1 MSHYRKTAI
10 VRLVLPSGDSGQS
23 LPLTTDRAYG
33 VFVTIEGKDSPAG
46 YFRSPIND
54 DQWREFRNK
63 LSSCNT
69 VRPSVNDPAAD
80 DLAFRNAMFIQ
91 DLGTALFT
99 ALSGLNKEMAAFLAA
114 GSESGAVARRLVIQT
129 QRTELHLLPW
139 GAICDGDGKLLASH
153 DLSIVQSWDDFS
165 DSQTMTKS
173 RLTLTRVEGIG
184 TSGATANALT
194 QLLTQ
199 SGVVDILNTKS
210 GGSDT
215 GDGVSTTAGPDI
227 LHVEAHGDDVTHQVG
242 GVSSTRFAQ
251 LYGQPRMAML
261 WSCFSGAANSW
272 GDSPAL
278 WLHRDGAAMVLSFQ
292 AELHVLD
299 AASLTQSFYS
309 EVFGPAASRDPET
322 ALVHAR
328 CAKFNEG
335 FQNACWA
342 SMTVYLRSPLDLS
355 ALPLNGPRVPQSQ
368 WSSAPAPSSEVG
380 PAQPAAGSISY
391 GPPPPM
397 TGGYGDSAPQAASSY
412 GSALNA
418 VASASSA
425 ADVSGDDSEETSDDA
440 GSPDSASS
448 SSDDSPP
455 TDGDVASASTPT
467 TGDADAEID
476 EWAAVEH
483 EVCKMQPGSW
493 KLTDA
498 PVALAEPNAK
508 LPIDVFGGWRGNVI
522 RLDGGENPVTRDIL
536 SELDLLRA
544 APLNANAA
552 EKLVWF
558 FKRISNFGSPLIV
571 WTNCQ
576 RRHMEFLKV
585 VVPSPSLTFLLL
597 LGPAPEET
605 IPGLVDE
612 NRLDEARELSAK
624 LPADTPG
631 AKVSDET
638 LSAAYY
644 AGVRGAQ
651 PGIAKEYLQRIDSFQ
666 EWLLLM
672 GNLYSRDDS
681 NTLSIPD
688 LLATGSR
695 FLTGDCAETR
705 REEFELLRKPEDFYR
720 LAMNQPVAASSPR
733 EEARAKHELGYLLQ
747 EQGQPS
753 TAEAF
758 YRLALANLESCDD
771 SSDGT
776 RHDSR
781 WYFALSAVLRD
792 LADLLSERKSRVRDA
807 TELMKRAMAIQAF
820 RGMRLQL
827 AYSETTAARISLT
840 EGEHTKAIDHA
851 LRAANRME
859 ECVNWTGWGKALG
872 ILFDSLAETRE
883 TARMI
888 SLANIAN
895 EKIRASNL
903 STENIARLERTF
915 KFAKAKAHWIAGE
928 LTEARDELED
938 IHRESDQD
946 EKGAMDREIDRLLTF
961 LRVTRKT
968 SEPPPDPQRPAHTR
982 KSH

>member
-139 GAICDGDGKLLASH
+139 GAMCDGDGKLLASH

-199 SGVVDILNTKS
+199 SGVVDILNAKAAAVP
-210 GGSDT
+210 
-215 GDGVSTTAGPDI
+215 GDDGAATAAGPDI
-227 LHVEAHGDDVTHQVG
+227 LHVEAHGNDTTHQVG

-278 WLHRDGAAMVLSFQ
+278 WLHRDGATMVLSFQ

-328 CAKFNEG
+328 CTKFTEG

-355 ALPLNGPRVPQSQ
+355 ALPLNGPRVPNSQ
-368 WSSAPAPSSEVG
+368 WDLAAQASPSAPAP
-380 PAQPAAGSISY
+380 
-391 GPPPPM
+391 
-397 TGGYGDSAPQAASSY
+397 T
-412 GSALNA
+412 A
-418 VASASSA
+418 VA
-425 ADVSGDDSEETSDDA
+425 DDPWT
-440 GSPDSASS
+440 
-448 SSDDSPP
+448 
-455 TDGDVASASTPT
+455 
-467 TGDADAEID
+467 
-476 EWAAVEH
+476 AVERQI
-483 EVCKMQPGSW
+483 CTMQPGSW
-493 KLTDA
+493 KQMVEPPALGDPSA
-498 PVALAEPNAK
+498 RVPVWVAA
-508 LPIDVFGGWRGNVI
+508 GWRGNVI
-522 RLDGGENPVTRDIL
+522 RLDGSVDPISREVL
-536 SELDLLRA
+536 SDLDLLKSLPA
-544 APLNANAA
+544 NINAA
-552 EKLVWF
+552 EKLMWF
-558 FKRISNFGSPLIV
+558 FGKIARFGAPLIL
-571 WTNCQ
+571 WTNSQ
-576 RRHMEFLKV
+576 PRHIEFLKMIA
-585 VVPSPSLTFLLL
+585 PSPALTFLLL
-597 LGPAPEET
+597 TGPAPEDT
-605 IPGLVDE
+605 LPGLVDQ
-612 NRLDEARELSAK
+612 NRLADARTFCET
-624 LPADTPG
+624 LPTDT
-631 AKVSDET
+631 VSDEV

-644 AGVRGAQ
+644 ACVRGVQ
-651 PGIAKEYLQRIDSFQ
+651 PELAKQYLSRLASFQ
-666 EWLLLM
+666 EWLLLT
-672 GNLYSRDDS
+672 GNLYSRDDK
-681 NTLSIPD
+681 NVMTPAE
-688 LLATGSR
+688 LLEFGSR
-695 FLTGDCAETR
+695 FLTGDMAETR
-705 REEFELLRKPEDFYR
+705 QMEFSLLRKPEDFYR
-720 LAMNQPVAASSPR
+720 LAMNQPTATSSLR
-733 EEARAKHELGYLLQ
+733 ERARGKHELGYLLQ
-747 EQGQPS
+747 DQGQPG

-758 YRLALANLESCDD
+758 YRLAIADLDACDD
-771 SSDGT
+771 AAEGT

-781 WYFALSAVLRD
+781 WNFAMSAVLRD
-792 LADLLSERKSRVRDA
+792 LADLLSERADRLDEASA
-807 TELMKRAMAIQAF
+807 LLQRAMTIQAF
-820 RGMRLQL
+820 RGMNLQL
-827 AYSETTAARISLT
+827 AYSETTAARIALT
-840 EGEHTKAIDHA
+840 GCHHTSAIDHA

-859 ECVNWTGWGKALG
+859 ECANWFGWGQALS

-903 STENIARLERTF
+903 SAENIAKLERTF

-938 IHRESDQD
+938 IHKESDEN

-961 LRVTRKT
+961 LRVTRK
-968 SEPPPDPQRPAHTR
+968 SPEPAHLTHTR
-982 KSH
+982 RPH

>member
-1 MSHYRKTAI
+1 M
-10 VRLVLPSGDSGQS
+10 
-23 LPLTTDRAYG
+23 
-33 VFVTIEGKDSPAG
+33 
-46 YFRSPIND
+46 
-54 DQWREFRNK
+54 
-63 LSSCNT
+63 
-69 VRPSVNDPAAD
+69 
-80 DLAFRNAMFIQ
+80 
-91 DLGTALFT
+91 
-99 ALSGLNKEMAAFLAA
+99 
-114 GSESGAVARRLVIQT
+114 
-129 QRTELHLLPW
+129 
-139 GAICDGDGKLLASH
+139 CDGDGKLLASH
-153 DLSIVQSWDDFS
+153 DLSIVQTWDDFS
-165 DSQTMTKS
+165 DSETMTKS

-199 SGVVDILNTKS
+199 SGVVDILNTKP
-210 GGSDT
+210 GGGETSNGAAT
-215 GDGVSTTAGPDI
+215 AAGPDI
-227 LHVEAHGDDVTHQVG
+227 LHVEAHGDDTTHQVG

-251 LYGQPRMAML
+251 QYGQPRMAML

-368 WSSAPAPSSEVG
+368 WNSSPAPSLAPPVVG
-380 PAQPAAGSISY
+380 SSSF
-391 GPPPPM
+391 GPPTPTM
-397 TGGYGDSAPQAASSY
+397 SRYGYSTPQAANSY
-412 GSALNA
+412 GAALNA
-418 VASASSA
+418 AASMDSTSENAVE
-425 ADVSGDDSEETSDDA
+425 DSGKNGDDA
-440 GSPDSASS
+440 GSSPDGASLS
-448 SSDDSPP
+448 RDDSPAR
-455 TDGDVASASTPT
+455 GDREVAPASTST
-467 TGDADAEID
+467 VGDSGVEGD
-476 EWAAVEH
+476 EWATVEH

-493 KLTDA
+493 KLMNA
-498 PVALAEPNAK
+498 PTELAERGAK

-522 RLDGGENPVTRDIL
+522 RLDGGENPVTREIL
-536 SELDLLRA
+536 SELDLLNG
-544 APLNANAA
+544 APMNANAA
-552 EKLVWF
+552 DKLVWF
-558 FKRISNFGSPLIV
+558 FKRIRNFGSPLIV

-576 RRHMEFLKV
+576 PRHMEFLKV

-597 LGPAPEET
+597 IGPTPEET
-605 IPGLVDE
+605 IPVLVDE

-624 LPADTPG
+624 LPADTPD
-631 AKVSDET
+631 AKVPDEI

-644 AGVRGAQ
+644 ACVRGAQ
-651 PGIAKEYLQRIDSFQ
+651 PELAKEYLQRIDGFQ

-681 NTLSIPD
+681 NILSIPE
-688 LLATGSR
+688 LMAIGSR
-695 FLTGDCAETR
+695 FLTGDCAATR
-705 REEFELLRKPEDFYR
+705 QEEFQLLRKPEDFYR
-720 LAMNQPVAASSPR
+720 LAMNQPTAASSPR
-733 EEARAKHELGYLLQ
+733 ENARAKHELGYLLQ
-747 EQGQPS
+747 DQGQPS

-758 YRLALANLESCDD
+758 YRLALTNLESCDE
-771 SSDGT
+771 SSEGT

-781 WYFALSAVLRD
+781 WYFALSTVLRD
-792 LADLLSERKSRVRDA
+792 LADLLSEKKSRVKDA

-840 EGEHTKAIDHA
+840 EGEHTRAIDHA

-872 ILFDSLAETRE
+872 IFFDSLAETRE

-888 SLANIAN
+888 SLANLAN

-903 STENIARLERTF
+903 SAENIARLERTF
-915 KFAKAKAHWIAGE
+915 KFAKAKAHWIAGD

-938 IHRESDQD
+938 IHRMSDADQ
-946 EKGAMDREIDRLLTF
+946 KGAMDREIDRLLTF
-961 LRVTRKT
+961 LRVTRNA
-968 SEPPPDPQRPAHTR
+968 SEAPHSTHTR
-982 KSH
+982 KPH